1 MYLYCGDFY
10 FITSWNSPGALRRQA
25 RRLAVYIVQ
34 YGIGVRGLNPGDG
47 PISRLFEME
56 IRFSFFFH
64 CRRSPTFYR
73 GCGCVEIADIGRCEK
88 KMCEYTRHDVCVMWD
103 GDKNIHRNIQYNT
116 YCTDKRRCR
125 ERYKRTGHVQVY
137 GLSSDSR
144 RATCLHRRKTAA
156 LALRRM

>member
-1 MYLYCGDFY
+1 MYLYCCDFY
-10 FITSWNSPGALRRQA
+10 FIISWNSPVRYGAKQGVLRC
-25 RRLAVYIVQ
+25 IVQ

-73 GCGCVEIADIGRCEK
+73 GCGCVEIADIVGDVKKRCANIQD
-88 KMCEYTRHDVCVMWD
+88 TDVCVMWD

>member
-1 MYLYCGDFY
+1 MEFAR
-10 FITSWNSPGALRRQA
+10 ALRRQA
-25 RRLAVYIVQ
+25 RRLAVYCTV
-34 YGIGVRGLNPGDG
+34 GDRGQGSQSRRWTNQSAFRDGDQ
-47 PISRLFEME
+47 IFL
-56 IRFSFFFH
+56 FFH

-73 GCGCVEIADIGRCEK
+73 GCGCVGIADIVGDVKKRCANIQD
-88 KMCEYTRHDVCVMWD
+88 TDVCVMWD

-144 RATCLHRRKTAA
+144 RATCLHRRKAAA